1 MKSFFI
7 VCCFLLC
14 SLSGIASTV
23 IKGGVTDAS
32 NGEGIIGASVVL
44 NGKPDCGAIT
54 DIDGNF
60 SLSIPDGTVFP
71 VVVTVNYIGYK
82 EVSMRVNGA
91 ADSPVAIRMKSE
103 DITMDEVMVT
113 ARRKTNSE
121 AGILTST
128 RLSTSVTSGISG
140 GQIAKTADSDA
151 GEAVKRIPG
160 VSLIDGR
167 YIIVRGLSQRY
178 NNVWING
185 GVAPSSEADGRA
197 FSFDIIPSGSI
208 DNIVV
213 AKSYSADL
221 PGDFCGGFIK
231 IGTKGMPDKNS
242 FNIGVGTGFNTKTHF
257 REMRIGNPS
266 CTDWLGV
273 DNRHRTLSSDFP
285 ASLDEVKTP
294 DGITYFTKNGFN
306 NDWGIKSFRPYPDIK
321 FNFDLN
327 RRIARRVGVTL
338 AANYKNENK
347 TLQNVTNNR
356 YGVYSATSDAPT
368 IEKEYTDNQYSNNV
382 MVSALNNWFFEIDPA
397 NRIEFRNMFS
407 ILGKNRLTER
417 YGVSR
422 VSGDYFEKQ
431 TELYY
436 SSRMTYTGQLSGTHL
451 LDMDGDN
458 RINWTAGYAYA
469 NKNEPDRRIVSNLGG
484 IPADGNIS
492 PDIATYNDNIKRYF
506 QKLDDNVVSA
516 AVDYTKKF
524 SEKNIAATLKGGV
537 YGEYRMR
544 CYTPREFTYR
554 TDNLSVNDRLYYR
567 SLPFEE
573 MMSDEWLGYDK
584 VYADEIT
591 EKYNA
596 YDGKSSIVAGYI
608 TTTLPIGKFNIDAG
622 VRVEWW
628 NMSIRYDRSMT
639 ASNVLMT
646 ENRYDE
652 VSILP
657 AVNMSYN
664 FNEKHLMRLSYGRTV
679 NRPEFR
685 EVSPSVYYDFD
696 LFAEIQGNTEL
707 KIAEIDNIDLRYE
720 FYPAP
725 GETVSIGAFY
735 KHFKNPIEWNFV
747 DMGGSY
753 RYSYE
758 NAKSAYV
765 AGIEVDVRKTLD
777 FVGVPDLAVVFN
789 ASAVLSRLKFYEGE
803 LVNEKDR
810 PLQGQSPYIINAGL
824 FYTSSNPKIGLSAS
838 LMYNIIGKRIIGVG
852 KTTSLSGD
860 TDFDLPDAYEM
871 PRNLLDLSIAKKIG
885 KFVEIKVS
893 VKDILAQPVT
903 VKQFPT
909 VTING
914 EKQTREQTTYEYRP
928 GTTFSFGISVKL

>member
-1 MKSFFI
+1 MKRLFI
-7 VCCFLLC
+7 ACCILLC
-14 SLSGIASTV
+14 CMTGYAANV
-23 IKGGVTDAS
+23 IKGGVTDAA
-32 NGEGIIGASVVL
+32 NGEAIIGASVVL
-44 NGKPDCGAIT
+44 SDTPDYGAIT

-60 SLSIPDGTVFP
+60 TLSIPDGREFP
-71 VVVTVNYIGYK
+71 VAITVNYIGYK
-82 EVSMRVNGA
+82 EMKMTVDGKQETPLS
-91 ADSPVAIRMKSE
+91 IELKSE

-160 VSLIDGR
+160 VSLIDGK

-208 DNIVV
+208 DNIIV

-231 IGTKGMPDKNS
+231 IGTKGMPERNS
-242 FNIGVGTGFNTKTHF
+242 FNIGVGAGFNTKSHF

-273 DNRHRTLSSDFP
+273 DNRQRTLSSDFP
-285 ASLDEVKTP
+285 SSLDQVKTP
-294 DGITYFTKNGFN
+294 DGITYYTKNGFN
-306 NDWGIKSFRPYPDIK
+306 NDWGIKSFRPYPDLK
-321 FNFDLN
+321 FNFDLS
-327 RRIARRVGVTL
+327 RRLAQRVGFTL
-338 AANYKNENK
+338 AANYKNENR
-347 TLQNVTNNR
+347 TLQDVLNNR
-356 YGVYSATSDAPT
+356 YGVYSASADAPV
-368 IEKEYTDNQYSNNV
+368 IEKEYIDNQYSNNV
-382 MVSALNNWFFEIDPA
+382 MLSAMNNWFFEINAA

-417 YGVSR
+417 YGASR
-422 VSGDYFEKQ
+422 VSGDYYEKQ

-451 LDMDGDN
+451 LDYDGSN
-458 RINWTAGYAYA
+458 TINWTAGYSYA
-469 NKNEPDRRIVSNLGG
+469 NKNEPDRRIVSNLGSL
-484 IPADGNIS
+484 PADGSIS

-506 QKLDDNVVSA
+506 QDLDDNVVSGS
-516 AVDYTKKF
+516 VDYTKKF
-524 SEKNIAATLKGGV
+524 TDKDVKATLKSGL
-537 YGEYRMR
+537 YGEYRIR

-554 TDNLSVNDRLYYR
+554 TDNLSVSDRLYYR
-567 SLPFEE
+567 SLPFEQ

-591 EKYNA
+591 DKYNA
-596 YDGKSSIVAGYI
+596 YDGKSSIAAAYV
-608 TTTLPIGKFNIDAG
+608 TTTLPIGKFSIDAG

-628 NMSIRYDRSMT
+628 NMSIKYDRSMT
-639 ASNVLMT
+639 AANILMT
-646 ENRYDE
+646 ENKYDK
-652 VSILP
+652 VSVLP
-657 AVNMSYN
+657 ALNLTYN

-720 FYPAP
+720 FYPSP

-765 AGIEVDVRKTLD
+765 AGIEVDVRKSLD
-777 FVGVPDLAVVFN
+777 FIGVPDLSLVFN
-789 ASAVLSRLKFYEGE
+789 ASAVLSRLEFYEGE
-803 LVNEKDR
+803 LINEKDR

-824 FYTSSNPKIGLSAS
+824 FYTSSNPKVGLSAS

-852 KTTSLSGD
+852 KTTSLSGN

-871 PRNLLDLSIAKKIG
+871 PRNLLDFSIAKTIG
-885 KFVEIKVS
+885 KHVEIKLT
-893 VKDILAQPVT
+893 VKDILSQPIT
-903 VKQFPT
+903 MKQFPT

-914 EKQTREQTTYEYRP
+914 EQQTREQTTYKYRP
-928 GTTFSFGISVKL
+928 GTSFSFGISVKL